1 MLKEKLLSLKLYGMA
16 KSIEDELYS
25 ELTFEDRLNL
35 LLDKEI
41 ALRQDK
47 QLKILLSKAKL
58 KYTSACIEET
68 DFKTQRGLSKSQLIE
83 FSSNDWIKKNRN
95 IIITGPT
102 GAGKTYLACAL
113 GNSALRSGVPSLYI
127 RLPRLLQEMK
137 VSRADGSY
145 IKLLTK
151 LSKIKLLIIDDWGI
165 DLLDEM
171 QRRDILE
178 IFEDRHQLRST
189 IITAQVPV
197 DKWHEVIGEPTIA
210 DAILDRIVHNAY
222 QIKLTGES
230 MRKKAFLSCSQV
242 NS

>member
-1 MLKEKLLSLKLYGMA
+1 MLKEKLLDLKLYGMA
-16 KSIEDELYS
+16 KYVEEQNTDLYS
-25 ELTFEDRLNL
+25 GLTFEDRLNL
-35 LLDKEI
+35 LLDKET
-41 ALRQDK
+41 AFRQDK
-47 QLKILLSKAKL
+47 QLRMLLLKAKL
-58 KYTSACIEET
+58 KYSNACIEET
-68 DFKTQRGLSKSQLIE
+68 DFKAQRGLSKSQLIE
-83 FSSNDWIKKNRN
+83 LSSNDWIKKSRN

-102 GAGKTYLACAL
+102 GAGKTYLACSL
-113 GNSALRSGVPSLYI
+113 GNSACRGGVSSLYL

-137 VSRADGSY
+137 ISRADGSY
-145 IKLLTK
+145 VKLLNK

-165 DLLDEM
+165 NLLDEM
-171 QRRDILE
+171 QRRDLLE

-230 MRKKAFLSCSQV
+230 MRKKMAVSKS
-242 NS
+242 

>member
-1 MLKEKLLSLKLYGMA
+1 MLKEKLLNLKLYGMA
-16 KSIEDELYS
+16 KSVEEQNAELYS
-25 ELTFEDRLNL
+25 DLTFEDRLNL

-41 ALRQDK
+41 AFRQDK
-47 QLKILLSKAKL
+47 QLRMLLLKAKL
-58 KYTSACIEET
+58 KYSNACIEET
-68 DFKTQRGLSKSQLIE
+68 DFKAQRGLSKSQLIE
-83 FSSNDWIKKNRN
+83 LSSNDWIKKNRN

-113 GNSALRSGVPSLYI
+113 GNSACRGGMPSQYV

-137 VSRADGSY
+137 TSRADGSY
-145 IKLLTK
+145 IKLLNK
-151 LSKIKLLIIDDWGI
+151 LSKIRLLIIDDWGI
-165 DLLDEM
+165 NLLDEI
-171 QRRDILE
+171 QRRDLLE

-230 MRKKAFLSCSQV
+230 MRKNMAAVKS
-242 NS
+242 

>member
-16 KSIEDELYS
+16 KSVEEIPVD
-25 ELTFEDRLNL
+25 FEEGLSL

-41 ALRQDK
+41 VFRQDK
-47 QLKILLSKAKL
+47 QLRMLLLKAKL
-58 KYTSACIEET
+58 KYSNACVEEI
-68 DFKTQRGLSKSQLIE
+68 DFKAGRGLGKSQMLE
-83 FSSNDWIKKNRN
+83 LSSNAWIKKSRN
-95 IIITGPT
+95 IIMTGPT

-113 GNSALRSGVPSLYI
+113 GNSACRGGVSSLYI
-127 RLPRLLQEMK
+127 RLPRLLSEMK

-145 IKLLTK
+145 IKLLNK
-151 LSKIKLLIIDDWGI
+151 LSKVKLLIIDDWGI

-189 IITAQVPV
+189 IIIAQVPV

-230 MRKKAFLSCSQV
+230 MRKKMTV
-242 NS
+242 KP

>member
-16 KSIEDELYS
+16 KSVEEQNNDIYS
-25 ELTFEDRLNL
+25 GLSFEDRLNL

-41 ALRQDK
+41 VFRQDR

-58 KYTSACIEET
+58 KYSNACVEEI
-68 DFKTQRGLSKSQLIE
+68 DFKAKRGLSKSQMLE
-83 FSSNDWIKKNRN
+83 LTQNDWIKKNRN

-113 GNSALRSGVPSLYI
+113 GNSACRGGLSSVYI

-137 VSRADGSY
+137 TSRADGSY
-145 IKLLTK
+145 IKLLNK
-151 LSKIKLLIIDDWGI
+151 LSKVRLLIMDDWGI
-165 DLLDEM
+165 NLLDEM
-171 QRRDILE
+171 QRRDLLE

-230 MRKKAFLSCSQV
+230 MRKEMSGKS
-242 NS
+242 

>member
-16 KSIEDELYS
+16 KSVEEQNAEFYS
-25 ELTFEDRLNL
+25 DLTFEDRLNL

-41 ALRQDK
+41 AFRQDK
-47 QLKILLSKAKL
+47 QLRILLSKAKL
-58 KYTSACIEET
+58 KYSNACTEEI
-68 DFKTQRGLSKSQLIE
+68 DFKAGRGLSKSQMLE
-83 FSSNDWIKKNRN
+83 LSSNDWIKKSRN
-95 IIITGPT
+95 IILTGPT
-102 GAGKTYLACAL
+102 GAGKTYLACTL
-113 GNSALRSGVPSLYI
+113 GNSACRSGVSSLYI
-127 RLPRLLQEMK
+127 RLPRLLSEMK
-137 VSRADGSY
+137 ISRADGSY
-145 IKLLTK
+145 LKLLNK
-151 LSKIKLLIIDDWGI
+151 LSKVRLLIIDDWGI
-165 DLLDEM
+165 NLLDEM

-230 MRKKAFLSCSQV
+230 MRKNMTAVKS
-242 NS
+242 

>member
-16 KSIEDELYS
+16 KSVEETPVD
-25 ELTFEDRLNL
+25 FEEGLSL

-41 ALRQDK
+41 VFRQDK
-47 QLKILLSKAKL
+47 QLRMLLLKAKL
-58 KYTSACIEET
+58 KYSNACVEEI
-68 DFKTQRGLSKSQLIE
+68 DFKTDRGLGKSQMLE
-83 FSSNDWIKKNRN
+83 LSSNGWIKKSRN
-95 IIITGPT
+95 IILTGPT

-113 GNSALRSGVPSLYI
+113 GNSACRGGINSLYV

-145 IKLLTK
+145 VKLLNK

-171 QRRDILE
+171 QRRDLLE

-189 IITAQVPV
+189 VITAQVPV

-230 MRKKAFLSCSQV
+230 MRKNITEKS
-242 NS
+242 

>member
-1 MLKEKLLSLKLYGMA
+1 MLKEKLLSLRLYGMA
-16 KSIEDELYS
+16 KSVEEELYS
-25 ELTFEDRLNL
+25 DLTFEDRLNL
-35 LLDKEI
+35 LLDKEM
-41 ALRQDK
+41 AFRQDK
-47 QLKILLSKAKL
+47 QLRFLLSKAKL
-58 KYTSACIEET
+58 KYSGACIEET

-83 FSSNDWIKKNRN
+83 LSSNDWIKKSRN
-95 IIITGPT
+95 IILTGPT

-113 GNSALRSGVPSLYI
+113 GNSACRSGISSRYL

-137 VSRADGSY
+137 ISRADGSY
-145 IKLLTK
+145 IKLLNK
-151 LSKIKLLIIDDWGI
+151 LSKIRLLIIDDWGI
-165 DLLDEM
+165 NLLDEM
-171 QRRDILE
+171 QRRDLLE

-230 MRKKAFLSCSQV
+230 MRKKMSAAKS
-242 NS
+242 

>member
-16 KSIEDELYS
+16 KSAEDELYS
-25 ELTFEDRLNL
+25 DLTFEDRLNL

-41 ALRQDK
+41 AFRQDK
-47 QLKILLSKAKL
+47 QLRILLSKAKL
-58 KYTSACIEET
+58 KYNNACIEET

-83 FSSNDWIKKNRN
+83 LSSNDWIKKSRN

-113 GNSALRSGVPSLYI
+113 GNSACRGGVSSLYI
-127 RLPRLLQEMK
+127 RLPRLLSEMK
-137 VSRADGSY
+137 ISRADGSY
-145 IKLLTK
+145 LKLLNK
-151 LSKIKLLIIDDWGI
+151 LSKVRLLVIDDWGI
-165 DLLDEM
+165 NLLDEM
-171 QRRDILE
+171 QRRDLLE

-222 QIKLTGES
+222 QIKLSGES
-230 MRKKAFLSCSQV
+230 MRKNMAAGQL
-242 NS
+242 

>member
-16 KSIEDELYS
+16 KSVEEELYS
-25 ELTFEDRLNL
+25 DLTFEDRLNL

-41 ALRQDK
+41 ASRQDK
-47 QLKILLSKAKL
+47 QLRILLLKAKL
-58 KYTSACIEET
+58 KYGNACIEET
-68 DFKTQRGLSKSQLIE
+68 DFKAQRGLSKSQLIE
-83 FSSNDWIKKNRN
+83 LSSNDWIKKSRN
-95 IIITGPT
+95 IIITGAT

-113 GNSALRSGVPSLYI
+113 GNSACRGGVPSLYI

-137 VSRADGSY
+137 ISRADGSY
-145 IKLLTK
+145 IKLLNK
-151 LSKIKLLIIDDWGI
+151 LSKIRLLIIDDWGI
-165 DLLDEM
+165 NLLDEM
-171 QRRDILE
+171 QRRDLLE

-222 QIKLTGES
+222 QIKLAGES
-230 MRKKAFLSCSQV
+230 MRKKMATDKS
-242 NS
+242 